1 MASHPVAT
9 GKIGT
14 GIQTTVANTVDQ
26 CAFADNFDYVE
37 VISDGAF
44 ELWVTVSGVDPVSPF
59 DLAWRLPAGQPEVRY
74 IPTFGGSPDVRLKS
88 PGITNY
94 SVTGINV

>member
-14 GIQTTVANTVDQ
+14 GLQTTVANTADQ
-26 CAFADNFDYVE
+26 CPFADNFDYVE

-44 ELWVTVSGVDPVSPF
+44 DLWVTVSGVDPATPF
-59 DLAWRLPAGQPEVRY
+59 DLAWRLPAGQRSARY
-74 IPTFGGSPDVRLKS
+74 IPTFGSSPDVRLKA
-88 PGITNY
+88 PGIVIY
-94 SVTGINV
+94 SITGINV